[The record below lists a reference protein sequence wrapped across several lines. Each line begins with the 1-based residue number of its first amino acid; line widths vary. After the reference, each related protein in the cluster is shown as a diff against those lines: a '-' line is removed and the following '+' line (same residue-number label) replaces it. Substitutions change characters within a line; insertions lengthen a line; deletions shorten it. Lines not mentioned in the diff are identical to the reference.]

1 MPTDWWC
8 HNSYSK
14 LLTGLKSFSKLLL
27 LALKYVLALSNRPK
41 NVCIFQVYLAAPRS
55 PRATK
60 LPKGGPCHRQ
70 KLHSCDLGLWR
81 WEAHKV
87 ISAAARSFFHTLF
100 ESNKLHPYPSILF
113 VRTRTCTVDIACT
126 PFPPLSP
133 WWNSLPSVVLPLAGY
148 QFPQNI
154 RYTLTP
160 LIW

>member
-14 LLTGLKSFSKLLL
+14 LLTDLKSLSKLLL

-41 NVCIFQVYLAAPRS
+41 NVCIFQVYLVAPKVP
-55 PRATK
+55 PRHKIAKGWPMPSTK
-60 LPKGGPCHRQ
+60 TSQLRPWSLKIGGAQ
-70 KLHSCDLGLWR
+70 
-81 WEAHKV
+81 
-87 ISAAARSFFHTLF
+87 AAARFFFHTLF
-100 ESNKLHPYPSILF
+100 ESNKLHPHPSILF